1 MTTENQNKHF
11 YSLVDKGIGDNNTVS
26 NGLDNGAN
34 NNMGRAFWQCLRHST
49 TEQAVNNWLS
59 RIKTTINPDNEI
71 ELFGNGN
78 LNIGGHGNEGFLET
92 GYGQNGTPDWTTN
105 FLATWNEFAW
115 KSILERLKGKNFPII
130 YIYSCHSGAGER
142 GADFLFQLARIIGR
156 PVAGRTG
163 FTYSNNRPQV
173 WFENGSVWQVATP
186 DRRPTPINA
195 PTPHFNKLDML
206 LLSDGKSMIKIELNQ
221 IVDVRISKLFI
232 QTNVLT
238 RQLNINNE
246 LNKALLKDFFASEPF
261 SIDGQFSAMK
271 TGKVE
276 IVVKI
281 NSGEETLLFDL
292 YNDRIIGD
300 QFGNYYY
307 VNSNINSVMQSI

>member
-26 NGLDNGAN
+26 SGPDNGAN

-115 KSILERLKGKNFPII
+115 KSTMERLKGKNFPII

-206 LLSDGKSMIKIELNQ
+206 LLSDGKSMIQIEFNQ
-221 IVDVRISKLFI
+221 IVDVKISKYFI
-232 QTNVLT
+232 QPNVLN

-261 SIDGQFSAMK
+261 TIDGQFSAMK

-276 IVVKI
+276 IVLKI
-281 NSGEETLLFDL
+281 NENEETLLFDL

-307 VNSNINSVMQSI
+307 VNSNISSIMQSI

>member
-26 NGLDNGAN
+26 NGPDNGAN

>member
-11 YSLVDKGIGDNNTVS
+11 YSLEDKGIGDHNTVS
-26 NGLDNGAN
+26 NGPDNGAN
-34 NNMGRAFWQCLRHST
+34 NNMARAFWRCMRHST

-59 RIKTTINPDNEI
+59 RIKTAINPDNEI
-71 ELFGNGN
+71 ELFGSGN

-92 GYGQNGTPDWTTN
+92 GMGQYGNPDWQTN
-105 FLATWNEFAW
+105 YLTIWNEFAW
-115 KSILERLKGKNFPII
+115 HPIIVRLKGKNFPII

-142 GADFLFQLARIIGR
+142 GADFLFQLARTIDR

-163 FTYSNNRPQV
+163 FTYTNNKPQI
-173 WFENGSVWQVATP
+173 WFEKGSVWQVATP

-206 LLSDGKSMIKIELNQ
+206 LFSDGKNMRKVELSQ
-221 IVDVRISKLFI
+221 IVDVKISRFFI
-232 QTNVLT
+232 QPNVSS
-238 RQLNINNE
+238 RQFNIDNE
-246 LNKALLKDFFASEPF
+246 LSKSLLKDFFASDPF
-261 SIDGQFSAMK
+261 TIDGQFSALK
-271 TGKVE
+271 TGNLSV
-276 IVVKI
+276 VVKT
-281 NSGEETLLFDL
+281 NGDEVTFLFDL

-307 VNSNINSVMQSI
+307 VNPNVISLMQSI